1 MSKLNYFISKLDN
14 CITKLNYC
22 IMNLRGL
29 LLTPDPLCLFF
40 FFVIAQLTFF
50 QLNCKSEHKQVNWM
64 NINKWILSLTV
75 PSFEFNFNSKKN
87 KNIKL
92 SLILNTKSTSWIN
105 ISSTLKHIFY
115 SKSKLNQVYFV
126 TLPD

>member
-1 MSKLNYFISKLDN
+1 MPKLSYFILKLDN
-14 CITKLNYC
+14 CITKWNYR

-40 FFVIAQLTFF
+40 FSGIAQLTFF
-50 QLNCKSEHKQVNWM
+50 QLNCKSEHKQVKWM
-64 NINKWILSLTV
+64 NINKWILSMTV

-92 SLILNTKSTSWIN
+92 SLILNTKSTSRIN
-105 ISSTLKHIFY
+105 ISSKLKHIFY
-115 SKSKLNQVYFV
+115 LKSKLNQVYFV
-126 TLPD
+126 ILPD